1 MTDPASKRPRQS
13 RRAQRP
19 APAGVDPRPSEHP
32 LDEQAAEDRTEGWG
46 GEGAAAAGSAE
57 RANEERLR
65 RDKPPHWG

>member
-1 MTDPASKRPRQS
+1 MTEQQPRRS

-32 LDEQAAEDRTEGWG
+32 LDAQAGEDQAAGWG
-46 GEGAAAAGSAE
+46 DGDAAPGSAD